1 MPAESLS
8 FRPSTALHAKLLH
21 VALEGPAVESGASD
35 TIRATT
41 ICVPAK
47 NKPRHP

>member
-21 VALEGPAVESGASD
+21 VALEGPAVESGRFWYDPSNHHL
-35 TIRATT
+35 RA
-41 ICVPAK
+41 ALGAYY
-47 NKPRHP
+47 